1 MTKMTK
7 KFFREEL
14 KKSYSIARQLL
25 PTILKRYGIATKVS
39 PRKAHYKLWLDNDS
53 QVDGYNRDTS
63 WWIRGFELGT
73 DGKVYI
79 MVYWQ
84 GDSTD
89 GDEYALMPSSI
100 YESAHIPSSQSVK
113 ISGDYYVDRN
123 AINIRPEYIYE
134 AIKNLKI

>member
-14 KKSYSIARQLL
+14 QRGMRTAYSLL

-39 PRKAHYKLWLDNDS
+39 PRKAYYRLYLDNDD

-63 WWIRGFELGT
+63 WWIRGFKLGT

-89 GDEYALMPSSI
+89 GDEYIPMPISSCD
-100 YESAHIPSSQSVK
+100 YAHLKSSEPVR
-113 ISGDYYVDRN
+113 ISGDYYVARN
-123 AINIRPEYIYE
+123 AITIYPNDIYN
-134 AIKNLKI
+134 AIKGLKF

>member
-14 KKSYSIARQLL
+14 KKNYSIAKQLL
-25 PTILKRYGIATKVS
+25 PTILKRYGVATKVS
-39 PRKAHYKLWLDNDS
+39 PRKAYYKLWLDNDS

-89 GDEYALMPSSI
+89 GDEYIKLPNDI
-100 YESAHIPSSQSVK
+100 YNSAFLPPTQPINMGS
-113 ISGDYYVDRN
+113 YYYTARQG
-123 AINIRPEYIYE
+123 INIRPNEIYE
-134 AIKNLKI
+134 AIKNLKF

>member
-14 KKSYSIARQLL
+14 KKNYSTARQLL
-25 PTILKRYGIATKVS
+25 PIILKRYGIATKVS
-39 PRKAHYKLWLDNDS
+39 PRKSYYKLWLDNDS
-53 QVDGYNRDTS
+53 QIDGYNRDTS

-79 MVYWQ
+79 MIYWQ

-89 GDEYALMPSSI
+89 GDDYILMPNNSYDYAHLKSS
-100 YESAHIPSSQSVK
+100 EPVR
-113 ISGDYYVDRN
+113 ISGDYYVARN
-123 AINIRPEYIYE
+123 AITIYPNDIYN
-134 AIKNLKI
+134 AIKGLKF

>member
-1 MTKMTK
+1 MTK
-7 KFFREEL
+7 KFFREEIQ
-14 KKSYSIARQLL
+14 KNYGIARQLL
-25 PTILKRYGIATKVS
+25 PIILKRYGVATKVS
-39 PRKAHYKLWLDNDS
+39 PRKSYYKLWLDNDS

-79 MVYWQ
+79 MIYWQ

-89 GDEYALMPSSI
+89 GDEYIKMPNNSYDYAHLESSKP
-100 YESAHIPSSQSVK
+100 YR

-123 AINIRPEYIYE
+123 AITIYPNDIYE
-134 AIKNLKI
+134 AIKGLKF

>member
-1 MTKMTK
+1 MTK
-7 KFFREEL
+7 KFFREEIQ
-14 KKSYSIARQLL
+14 KNYGIARQLL
-25 PTILKRYGIATKVS
+25 PIILKRYGVATKVS
-39 PRKAHYKLWLDNDS
+39 PRKSYYKLWLDNDS

-79 MVYWQ
+79 MIYWQ

-89 GDEYALMPSSI
+89 GDEYIKMPNNSYDYAHLESSKP
-100 YESAHIPSSQSVK
+100 YR

-123 AINIRPEYIYE
+123 AITIYPNDIYD
-134 AIKNLKI
+134 AIKGLKF

>member
-14 KKSYSIARQLL
+14 QRGMRTAYSLL

-39 PRKAHYKLWLDNDS
+39 PRKAYYRLYLDNDD

-89 GDEYALMPSSI
+89 GDEYIPMPISSCD
-100 YESAHIPSSQSVK
+100 YAHLKSSEPVR
-113 ISGDYYVDRN
+113 ISGDYYVARN
-123 AINIRPEYIYE
+123 AITIYPNDIYN
-134 AIKNLKI
+134 AIKGLKF